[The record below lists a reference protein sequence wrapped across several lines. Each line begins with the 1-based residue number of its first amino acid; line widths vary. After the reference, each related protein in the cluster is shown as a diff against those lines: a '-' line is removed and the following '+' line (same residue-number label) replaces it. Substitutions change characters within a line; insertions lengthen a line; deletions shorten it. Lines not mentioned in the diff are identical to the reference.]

1 MTQKDDDSFC
11 NKSFPEWN
19 NLYASEATIS
29 LLPWYNKHLDDD
41 LREQLRKSNITKG
54 SRFLDLGTGPA
65 TQAIELSKLGFKV
78 TATDISE
85 NAIVRAKSMS
95 KDIEFIVDDILN
107 SELKDDTFDYIF
119 DRGCFHVLAPLS
131 RQRYVGQVSRTL
143 KDTGLLF
150 LKTFSVS
157 EPSTEGPYKFSV
169 EMIRSI
175 FAKEFEIDY
184 SKETVYQGTL
194 DMLPKALFG
203 VLRKKRMMSKALE

>member
-1 MTQKDDDSFC
+1 
-11 NKSFPEWN
+11 
-19 NLYASEATIS
+19 
-29 LLPWYNKHLDDD
+29 
-41 LREQLRKSNITKG
+41 
-54 SRFLDLGTGPA
+54 
-65 TQAIELSKLGFKV
+65 
-78 TATDISE
+78 
-85 NAIVRAKSMS
+85 
-95 KDIEFIVDDILN
+95 
-107 SELKDDTFDYIF
+107 
-119 DRGCFHVLAPLS
+119 
-131 RQRYVGQVSRTL
+131 L

-175 FAKEFEIDY
+175 FGKEFEIEY